1 MDRASYEAGFRAAQE
16 QNLQQPP
23 EQGNQFLDA
32 VGKTIDVVGKTAL
45 GLGVAAGAGIAGRRL
60 MRGRGDQVRQNAEQV
75 AKYVMARDP
84 QKSGVNVRDL
94 SKIDPDAVRRAAAYG
109 KTLEAEYVAPGRI
122 DAQDFASPKVQE
134 SRRQQATQDLLAA
147 QQARKGAYQL
157 EIPGVKGDLMVIRS
171 KEGFDPQ
178 VTGEA
183 TPSAPSRPL
192 SAAPD
197 QLSIDF
203 SKKYLSDKGYI
214 DPGTSTEAQVVR
226 RSSVV
231 EQSNEAL
238 DTAADQEAMRVSRTV
253 QRDPN
258 ENLAEFERVQD
269 GLEQRG
275 ASPVE
280 AANAAVSVTEDVPA
294 FTQTDRP
301 TNPNSWMDR
310 PSEYDL
316 QLRGL
321 NQQGVAPASKAKP
334 AGDVITGALTPE
346 QEFQVK
352 RSLTVDDP
360 AYRPLVDP
368 DEFLDSQAKEA
379 QRYLR
384 AKEIDTDFDYSR
396 ENAAQLEQV
405 KDRIA
410 RAKALQT
417 EGNRIL
423 DEIRG
428 ESSAGIPS
436 ALSGFEEVDNVRQR
450 VELRTPEDQ
459 RRAYETIEG
468 VMTGNAPEV
477 GFNLQGRA
485 LRGGEVDAAGDV
497 RFSGEGG
504 ELTDAST
511 GVRIGQYRDV
521 DYNDQ
526 QDKLLAMARRG
537 KTKDKFYRFTDQDLE
552 QTVNRVQKID
562 PSKRTGADLDE
573 LRGAN
578 NELNR
583 RFDKTDEPS
592 REQLSARE
600 RRLASIDASRKVLAE
615 QRQSQ
620 QPFRA
625 TGPEADVSRSMK
637 TYRTA
642 LDVPSSQDPDVA
654 RVASLVEGPYYEQQS
669 PGDSSILSTS
679 LGVAGAP
686 RSQAVARQVEDKAQS
701 FLSDAISGGLTVK
714 ATPGVEAP
722 SSPIRTRPVT
732 YVESQ
737 GPKLFM
743 GEGLGGPDLSQL
755 TGYARYIPGRD
766 APAPVSPFI
775 GEMSGGTRYATPVGA
790 PASGRDV
797 GRMPGLGSNLSRS
810 QTNFKNFR
818 PASSALTDDV
828 LMQAAPYGP
837 VNPSLLRDQERA
849 RRTQDLTPASI
860 GPAIPSRG
868 ETRISAYVA
877 DRVQDASG
885 KPITRLTGL
894 GKTSQYPR
902 MSTQR
907 YAEGLDPA
915 TGKKGYSV
923 PNVPTRAAWKLDPD
937 RPMILP
943 NEATGEVQTVY
954 MGGGPLRRYQ
964 M

>member
-1 MDRASYEAGFRAAQE
+1 M
-16 QNLQQPP
+16 QPP
-23 EQGNQFLDA
+23 EGDGDFLSFS
-32 VGKTIDVVGKTAL
+32 K
-45 GLGVAAGAGIAGRRL
+45 
-60 MRGRGDQVRQNAEQV
+60 QAEQV
-75 AKYVMARDP
+75 KREAAENNFANEYLVKNQYVDANASEQLVEGASVTSVQKQQMAEG
-84 QKSGVNVRDL
+84 QV
-94 SKIDPDAVRRAAAYG
+94 AAQS
-109 KTLEAEYVAPGRI
+109 LEAI
-122 DAQDFASPKVQE
+122 
-134 SRRQQATQDLLAA
+134 
-147 QQARKGAYQL
+147 
-157 EIPGVKGDLMVIRS
+157 
-171 KEGFDPQ
+171 
-178 VTGEA
+178 
-183 TPSAPSRPL
+183 
-192 SAAPD
+192 
-197 QLSIDF
+197 
-203 SKKYLSDKGYI
+203 
-214 DPGTSTEAQVVR
+214 
-226 RSSVV
+226 
-231 EQSNEAL
+231 

-253 QRDPN
+253 QRDPG
-258 ENLAEFERVQD
+258 ENLAEFELVQD

-316 QLRGL
+316 LLRGL
-321 NQQGVAPASKAKP
+321 NQQGVAPASKSTK
-334 AGDVITGALTPE
+334 DVIAGPLTPE

-436 ALSGFEEVDNVRQR
+436 VLPGFEEIDNVRQR
-450 VELRTPEDQ
+450 REFLTPEDQ

-468 VMTGNAPEV
+468 VMTGSGPGIESNM
-477 GFNLQGRA
+477 QGRA

-511 GVRIGQYRDV
+511 GVRVGQYRDV

-552 QTVNRVQKID
+552 QTVNRIQKID

-620 QPFRA
+620 QPWRA

-654 RVASLVEGPYYEQQS
+654 KVASLVEGPYYEQQS

-701 FLSDAISGGLTVK
+701 FLSDAISGGLLLK
-714 ATPGVEAP
+714 
-722 SSPIRTRPVT
+722 
-732 YVESQ
+732 
-737 GPKLFM
+737 
-743 GEGLGGPDLSQL
+743 QL
-755 TGYARYIPGRD
+755 L
-766 APAPVSPFI
+766 
-775 GEMSGGTRYATPVGA
+775 E
-790 PASGRDV
+790 
-797 GRMPGLGSNLSRS
+797 
-810 QTNFKNFR
+810 
-818 PASSALTDDV
+818 
-828 LMQAAPYGP
+828 
-837 VNPSLLRDQERA
+837 
-849 RRTQDLTPASI
+849 
-860 GPAIPSRG
+860 
-868 ETRISAYVA
+868 
-877 DRVQDASG
+877 
-885 KPITRLTGL
+885 
-894 GKTSQYPR
+894 
-902 MSTQR
+902 
-907 YAEGLDPA
+907 
-915 TGKKGYSV
+915 
-923 PNVPTRAAWKLDPD
+923 
-937 RPMILP
+937 
-943 NEATGEVQTVY
+943 
-954 MGGGPLRRYQ
+954 
-964 M
+964 

>member
-32 VGKTIDVVGKTAL
+32 VGKTAL
-45 GLGVAAGAGIAGRRL
+45 GLGAAYGTFLGGRRL
-60 MRGRGDQVRQNAEQV
+60 MRGRGFGAETAQTSQKPTRRQEVEQNARIAASELQKRTGSLQTGVKLPLASEVAQAAGPVRESIGNVQGINRRRASLGNVQGIDRNKNDLFNLIADEQEAVMQARMQPPEGDGDFLSFSKQAEQV
-75 AKYVMARDP
+75 KREAAENNFANEYLVKNQYVDANASEQLVEGASVTSVQKQQMAEG
-84 QKSGVNVRDL
+84 QV
-94 SKIDPDAVRRAAAYG
+94 AAQS
-109 KTLEAEYVAPGRI
+109 LEAI
-122 DAQDFASPKVQE
+122 
-134 SRRQQATQDLLAA
+134 
-147 QQARKGAYQL
+147 
-157 EIPGVKGDLMVIRS
+157 
-171 KEGFDPQ
+171 
-178 VTGEA
+178 
-183 TPSAPSRPL
+183 
-192 SAAPD
+192 
-197 QLSIDF
+197 
-203 SKKYLSDKGYI
+203 
-214 DPGTSTEAQVVR
+214 
-226 RSSVV
+226 
-231 EQSNEAL
+231 

-253 QRDPN
+253 QRDPG
-258 ENLAEFERVQD
+258 ENLAEFELVQD

-316 QLRGL
+316 LLRGL
-321 NQQGVAPASKAKP
+321 NQQGVASASKSTK
-334 AGDVITGALTPE
+334 DVIAGPLTSE

-436 ALSGFEEVDNVRQR
+436 VLPGFEEIDNVRQR
-450 VELRTPEDQ
+450 REFLTPEDQ

-468 VMTGNAPEV
+468 VMTGSGPGIESNM
-477 GFNLQGRA
+477 QGRA

-497 RFSGEGG
+497 RFSGESG

-511 GVRIGQYRDV
+511 GVRVGQYRDV

-552 QTVNRVQKID
+552 QTVNRIQKID

-620 QPFRA
+620 QPWRA

-654 RVASLVEGPYYEQQS
+654 KVASLVEGPYYEQQS

-743 GEGLGGPDLSQL
+743 GEGLEGPDPSQL

-775 GEMSGGTRYATPVGA
+775 GEMSGGTRYATTVGA

-797 GRMPGLGSNLSRS
+797 GRIPGLASNLSRS

-849 RRTQDLTPASI
+849 RRTQDLTLAPI

-868 ETRISAYVA
+868 VPRISAYVA
-877 DRVQDASG
+877 DRVQGAGG
-885 KPITRLTGL
+885 KPITRLTGV
-894 GKTSQYPR
+894 GTTPQYPQ

-907 YAEGLDPA
+907 YAEGLDPV

-923 PNVPTRAAWKLDPD
+923 PNVPTRAAWQLDPD